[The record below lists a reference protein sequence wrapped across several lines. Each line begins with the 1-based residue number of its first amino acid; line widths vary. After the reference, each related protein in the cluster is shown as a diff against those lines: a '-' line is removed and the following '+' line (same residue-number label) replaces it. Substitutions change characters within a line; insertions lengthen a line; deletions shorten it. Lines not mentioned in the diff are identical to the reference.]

1 MNVNVIEKE
10 ILKAVDIEKQIL
22 KNNFRKWET
31 IEESFTDLQNFI
43 QKLFIEYRG
52 QGKWTNMLNFM
63 KIWN

>member
-1 MNVNVIEKE
+1 MNINVIEKE

-52 QGKWTNMLNFM
+52 QGK
-63 KIWN
+63 

>member
-22 KNNFRKWET
+22 ENNFRTWET

-52 QGKWTNMLNFM
+52 QGK
-63 KIWN
+63 